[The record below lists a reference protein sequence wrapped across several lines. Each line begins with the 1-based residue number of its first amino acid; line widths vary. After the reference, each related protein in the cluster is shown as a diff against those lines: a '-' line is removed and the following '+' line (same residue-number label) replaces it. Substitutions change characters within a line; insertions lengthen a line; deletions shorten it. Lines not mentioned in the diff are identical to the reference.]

1 MKIRSRAGPQMIQ
14 EPRIPIKAKK
24 KKKGT
29 GWKDGTSDDSG
40 KMRAPVMSDIP
51 PAVAV

>member
-29 GWKDGTSDDSG
+29 GWKDGTSDG
-40 KMRAPVMSDIP
+40 KMRATVMSDIP